1 MGFNKTPLLQLK
13 YFFLVKRLLVHT
25 SRGRA
30 HHVMQS
36 IMITISCA
44 TQSSLQK
51 RQATR
56 DFSVCVV
63 LYMYMY
69 AFRIV
74 YIVYVYAKYI
84 DNSVTPGRSYRSLE
98 KYEKKMKRGRMK
110 AIRGERF
117 RGIHSNQNTMTLI
130 SIPSSILSV
139 FLKHYIY
146 FIVT

>member
-1 MGFNKTPLLQLK
+1 M
-13 YFFLVKRLLVHT
+13 HT

-30 HHVMQS
+30 HRVMQS
-36 IMITISCA
+36 IMISISCA

-56 DFSVCVV
+56 DSSAN
-63 LYMYMY
+63 MY

-110 AIRGERF
+110 AIKGERF

-139 FLKHYIY
+139 FLKNCIY
-146 FIVT
+146 FIVTRRPQVKVSLLIF